1 MLIKKSI
8 MTNKYT
14 KIILKPGKERS
25 LQRFHP
31 WIFSGAIE
39 AITKEL
45 TDGEIV
51 EVFDSGKKYIATGH
65 YQEEGSITVRIF
77 SFEQANID
85 EDFWKNKIQKAI
97 HLRKTLGLFNNNSTN
112 AFRLVHGEG
121 DSMPG
126 LIIDLYDGNAV
137 IQFHSFGMFL
147 LKDTFVTVLKELLGN
162 QLKSI
167 YNKSEATLAKGEI
180 KENKNGY
187 LFNEKTSEIIINE
200 YDNQFIVDIEEGQ
213 KTGFFIDQRENRKL
227 LEKYCADKK
236 VLNVFGYTGGF
247 SVSALKGGAKMVHS
261 VDSSQKAIDLTN
273 KNIALNFG
281 SSDRHESFAT
291 DAFEFLEKM
300 DTDYDV
306 IVLDPPAF
314 AKHLHLREKGL
325 KGYRNI
331 NNKVIHKI
339 KKGGILFTF
348 SCSQAISTDDFR
360 TMVFTA
366 AAQAKRE
373 VRILH
378 QLSQGPDHPINIYH
392 PESEYLKGL
401 VLVID

>member
-1 MLIKKSI
+1 MK
-8 MTNKYT
+8 NNYT
-14 KIILKPGKERS
+14 KIILKQGKERS

-31 WIFSGAIE
+31 WVFSGAIE

-51 EVFDSGKKYIATGH
+51 EVFDSQKNYIATGH

-77 SFEQANID
+77 TFEQVIID

-97 HLRKTLGLFNNNSTN
+97 NLRKTLALFDNESTN

-121 DSMPG
+121 DLMPG
-126 LIIDLYDGNAV
+126 LIIDYYDGNAV
-137 IQFHSFGMFL
+137 IQFHSYGMFL
-147 LKDTFVTVLKELLGN
+147 LKDTFVKTLGELLGDK
-162 QLKSI
+162 LKSI
-167 YNKSEATLAKGEI
+167 YNKSESTLAGDES

-187 LFNEKTSEIIINE
+187 LLNNKSSEIIVKE
-200 YDNQFIVDIEEGQ
+200 YDNQFIIDIEEGQ

-227 LEKYCADKK
+227 LEKYCRDKK

-261 VDSSQKAIDLTN
+261 VDSSQKAIDLTD

-281 SSDRHESFAT
+281 ETHCHKSFAT
-291 DAFEFLEKM
+291 DAFDFLDKM

-348 SCSQAISTDDFR
+348 SCSQAISNEDFR

-366 AAQAKRE
+366 ATQAKRD
-373 VRILH
+373 VKILH
-378 QLSQGPDHPINIYH
+378 QLSQGADHPINVYH

-401 VLVID
+401 VLYID

>member
-1 MLIKKSI
+1 MA
-8 MTNKYT
+8 NNYT
-14 KIILKPGKERS
+14 KIILKLGKERS

-31 WIFSGAIE
+31 WVFSGAIE
-39 AITKEL
+39 AVTKEL

-51 EVFDSGKKYIATGH
+51 EVFDSEKKYIATGH

-77 SFEQANID
+77 TFEQAIID
-85 EDFWKNKIQKAI
+85 DDFWKNKIQKAI
-97 HLRKTLGLFNNNSTN
+97 NLRKILGLFDNKTTN
-112 AFRLVHGEG
+112 TFRLVHGEG
-121 DSMPG
+121 DLMPG
-126 LIIDLYDGNAV
+126 LIIDYYDGNVV
-137 IQFHSFGMFL
+137 IQFHSYGMFL
-147 LKDTFVTVLKELLGN
+147 LKDSFVKVLRELLGD

-167 YNKSEATLAKGEI
+167 YNKSESTLTKGESN
-180 KENKNGY
+180 ENENGY
-187 LFNEKTSEIIINE
+187 LLNGKTSEIIVKE
-200 YDNQFIVDIEEGQ
+200 YDNQFIVDIQEGQ

-247 SVSALKGGAKMVHS
+247 SVSALKGGASMVHS
-261 VDSSQKAIDLTN
+261 IDSSQKAIDLCN

-281 SSDRHESFAT
+281 SIENHASFAT
-291 DAFEFLEKM
+291 DAFDFLENM
-300 DTDYDV
+300 DSDYDV

-348 SCSQAISTDDFR
+348 SCSQAISNEDFR

-373 VRILH
+373 VKILH

-401 VLVID
+401 VLYID